1 MNGTPTDDPRGL
13 KGSGGTAD
21 GGTSVGSLAGHGFV
35 FVVAILLGL
44 KGGEWLD
51 RKLGTA
57 PLFLFV
63 GLFTMAGASF
73 YSMYSKLMAAQ
84 RREDEAKA
92 ARRAEQASRTEPK

>member
-1 MNGTPTDDPRGL
+1 MNDTPTGDPRGY
-13 KGSGGTAD
+13 KGVRGAGD

-51 RKLGTA
+51 RRLGTA
-57 PLFLFV
+57 PLFLFI
-63 GLFTMAGASF
+63 GLFTMAGAAF
-73 YSMYSKLMAAQ
+73 YSMYTKLTAAQ

-92 ARRAEQASRTEPK
+92 RERASGTERE